1 MYHEKIPLATH
12 PSDLPCPWGRQIPIL
27 LEKTVSRAKGVK
39 GMVRTA
45 ILGYPRMGP
54 ARELK
59 KALEQFWS
67 SRSRQE
73 TLLEEAAKIRG
84 SHWKLQKE
92 AGIDFIPSGDFSLYD
107 HVLDTAVMVGAI
119 PSRYGRE
126 EDPLAAYFAM
136 ARGSQSVPA
145 LEMTKWF
152 DTNYHYIVPEIAPD
166 QQFRLGR
173 RQVLEYSSQAR
184 GAGIASRPVLVG
196 PVTFLSLAK
205 GTEPSADPLAR
216 LDAVLPVYEE
226 VLGQLASLGA
236 SWVQM
241 DEPILVTDLSSR
253 QKEAVKR
260 AYTRL
265 AGAAKVS
272 LMLTT
277 YFGDLGENLGLVQDL
292 PVAGLHVDL
301 VRGPAQLARILRRP
315 PKEMV
320 LSLGL
325 VDGRNIWKADL
336 ESAIREAEKAVE
348 ALGPD
353 RVVVASS
360 CSLLH
365 CPEDLSLETELDP
378 EIRSWLSFARQKLE
392 EVSIIA
398 RAMNKGRVS
407 VAAQLSENREALES
421 RAKSPRTSNPRVR
434 DRMAA
439 LRPSMLRRA
448 SPFSKRRA
456 VQEASLTLPLFPTT
470 TIGSFPQ
477 TKEVRAIRAALKSGA
492 VDSSAY
498 EAFIE
503 KEIQRTVRLQE
514 QLGLDVLVHGE
525 FERNDMVEYF
535 GQMLSGFTFTAHGWV
550 QSYGSRCVKPPVIY
564 GDVERTAPMTVRWST
579 YAQSL
584 TRRPVKGML
593 TGPVTILC
601 WSFVRND
608 QPTEQT
614 CKQIALA
621 MRDEVKDLESAGLR
635 VIQIDEPA
643 LREGLPLRRSQWKH
657 YLRWAVDSF
666 RIASSGV
673 GDATQI
679 HSHMCYAQFDDILP
693 SIAEMDA
700 DVLSI
705 ETTRSRME
713 LLGSFST
720 FRYPNQIGPGV
731 YDIHSPR
738 VPAAGEIEELLTK
751 ALAVLQ
757 PWQLWVNPDCGL
769 KTREWKEVEPSLAAL
784 VAAARK
790 LRERHATA
798 GVKAAG

>member
-1 MYHEKIPLATH
+1 
-12 PSDLPCPWGRQIPIL
+12 
-27 LEKTVSRAKGVK
+27 
-39 GMVRTA
+39 MVRTA
-45 ILGYPRMGP
+45 ILGYPRIGP

-59 KALEQFWS
+59 KSLEQFWS
-67 SRSRQE
+67 SRNDQRS
-73 TLLEEAAKIRG
+73 LLEEAAKIR
-84 SHWKLQKE
+84 SRHWKLQKE

-107 HVLDTAVMVGAI
+107 HMLDTAGMLGAI
-119 PSRYGRE
+119 PPRYEELSRENELQG
-126 EDPLAAYFAM
+126 YFAM
-136 ARGSQSVPA
+136 ARGSQRANVLA

-152 DTNYHYIVPEIAPD
+152 DTNYHYMVPEIAPD
-166 QQFRLGR
+166 QQFRLAG
-173 RQVLEYSSQAR
+173 RQVIDHYQEAR
-184 GAGIASRPVLVG
+184 AVGVDSRPVLVG

-205 GTEPSADPLAR
+205 GTDPSADPLSR

-226 VLGQLASLGA
+226 VLGQLVSLGA
-236 SWVQM
+236 SWIQM
-241 DEPILVTDLSSR
+241 DEPILVTDLSSP
-253 QKEAVKR
+253 QKDALKR

-265 AGAAKVS
+265 AGATRAS

-277 YFGDLGENLGLVQDL
+277 YFGELAENLGMVMDL
-292 PVAGLHVDL
+292 PVAGLHIDL
-301 VRGPAQLARILRRP
+301 VRGRAQLAPLLRRP
-315 PKEMV
+315 PKQLV

-325 VDGRNIWKADL
+325 IDGRNVWKADL
-336 ESAIREAEKAVE
+336 ESAIQEAERIVE
-348 ALGPD
+348 ALGSD
-353 RVVVASS
+353 RVIIASS

-365 CPEDLSLETELDP
+365 CPEDLALETEMDS
-378 EIRSWLSFARQKLE
+378 EILGWLSFARQKLD
-392 EVSIIA
+392 EVSIMA
-398 RAMNKGRVS
+398 KALNKGRSS
-407 VAAQLSENREALES
+407 VAAELVKNRESLES
-421 RAKSPRTSNPRVR
+421 RAKSPRTKNPRVR
-434 DRMAA
+434 DRISA
-439 LRPSMLRRA
+439 LRPAMQRRA
-448 SPFSKRRA
+448 SPFAKRRA
-456 VQEASLTLPLFPTT
+456 IQQASLPLPQFPTT

-492 VDSSAY
+492 VDTPSY
-498 EAFIE
+498 EKFIE
-503 KEIQRTVRLQE
+503 KEIDRTVRLQE
-514 QLGLDVLVHGE
+514 ELGLDVLVHGE

-535 GQMLSGFTFTAHGWV
+535 GQMLSGFTFTTNGWV
-550 QSYGSRCVKPPVIY
+550 QSYGSRCVKPPIIY
-564 GDVERTAPMTVRWST
+564 GDVERPAPMTVRWST
-579 YAQSL
+579 FAQSL

-601 WSFVRND
+601 WSFDRND
-608 QPTEQT
+608 QPMEQT

-621 MRDEVKDLESAGLR
+621 IRDEVRDLEAAGLR

-643 LREGLPLRRSQWKH
+643 LREGLPLRRSQWKN
-657 YLRWAVDSF
+657 YLRWAVESF

-673 GDATQI
+673 SDSTQI

-720 FRYPNQIGPGV
+720 FHYPNQIGPGV

-738 VPAAGEIEELLTK
+738 VPGAEEMEELLTK

-790 LRERHATA
+790 LRERYAPA
-798 GVKAAG
+798 SVRAEG

>member
-1 MYHEKIPLATH
+1 MI
-12 PSDLPCPWGRQIPIL
+12 
-27 LEKTVSRAKGVK
+27 
-39 GMVRTA
+39 RTA
-45 ILGYPRMGP
+45 ILGYPRMGA

-59 KALEQFWS
+59 KSLEQFWS
-67 SRSRQE
+67 SRIDQKA
-73 TLLEEAAKIRG
+73 LLAEAARIRLN
-84 SHWKLQKE
+84 HWSLQKR
-92 AGIDFIPSGDFSLYD
+92 AGVDFIPSGDFSLYD
-107 HVLDTAVMVGAI
+107 HVLDAAVMLGAV
-119 PSRYGRE
+119 PARYEALSR
-126 EDPLAAYFAM
+126 EDPLLGYFAM
-136 ARGSQSVPA
+136 ARGSQRGNVPA

-152 DTNYHYIVPEIAPD
+152 DTNYHYMVPEISPG
-166 QQFRLGR
+166 QQFKLSWP
-173 RQVLEYSSQAR
+173 QVLDQYAEA
-184 GAGIASRPVLVG
+184 GAAGIAGRPVIVG

-205 GTEPSADPLAR
+205 GTEGSVDPLSR

-226 VLGQLASLGA
+226 VLRQLASRGA
-236 SWVQM
+236 SWVQV
-241 DEPILVTDLSSR
+241 DEPILVTDLSPA
-253 QKEAVKR
+253 QKDALKR
-260 AYTRL
+260 AYARL
-265 AGAAKVS
+265 SGAAKLS

-277 YFGDLGENLGLVQDL
+277 YFGELAENLEVALEL
-292 PVAGLHVDL
+292 PVKGLHVDL
-301 VRGPAQLARILRRP
+301 VRGPAQLEQILKRRP

-325 VDGRNIWKADL
+325 IDGRNVWKADL
-336 ESAIREAEKAVE
+336 AAAIREARKCVDAI
-348 ALGPD
+348 GPD
-353 RVVVASS
+353 RTIIASS

-365 CPEDLSLETELDP
+365 CPEDLTLETQLDS
-378 EIRSWLSFARQKLE
+378 EIKSWLSFARQKLD
-392 EVSIIA
+392 EVSVIA
-398 RAMNKGRVS
+398 RALNTGKDS
-407 VAAQLSENREALES
+407 VASELEDNRRSLES
-421 RAKSPRTSNPRVR
+421 RSQSPRTRNPRVR
-434 DRMAA
+434 DR
-439 LRPSMLRRA
+439 LEKLTPSMKERT
-448 SPFSKRRA
+448 SPFAKRRA
-456 VQEASLTLPLFPTT
+456 IQESAIPLPAFPTT

-477 TKEVRAIRAALKSGA
+477 TKEVRAIRAGLKDGS
-492 VDSSAY
+492 VDTLSY
-498 EAFIE
+498 EKFIE
-503 KEIQRTVRLQE
+503 KEIERTVRLQE
-514 QLGLDVLVHGE
+514 ELGLDVLVHGE

-535 GQMLSGFTFTAHGWV
+535 GEMLSGFTFTSNGWV
-550 QSYGSRCVKPPVIY
+550 QSYGSRCVKPPIIY
-564 GDVERTAPMTVRWST
+564 GDVERPAPMTVRWSK

-608 QPTEQT
+608 QPAEQT

-621 MRDEVKDLESAGLR
+621 MRDEVKDLEAAGIR

-643 LREGLPLRRSQWKH
+643 LREGLPLRRSQWKS

-666 RIASSGV
+666 RIAASGV
-673 GDATQI
+673 RDSTQI

-720 FRYPNQIGPGV
+720 FHYPNGIGPGV

-738 VPAAGEIEELLTK
+738 VPAAEEMEELLTK

-784 VAAARK
+784 VSAARK
-790 LRERHATA
+790 LRERYAA
-798 GVKAAG
+798 ANAKAVGAKAAG

>member
-1 MYHEKIPLATH
+1 MI
-12 PSDLPCPWGRQIPIL
+12 
-27 LEKTVSRAKGVK
+27 
-39 GMVRTA
+39 RTA

-67 SRSRQE
+67 SRIDEKRLR
-73 TLLEEAAKIRG
+73 TEAAEIRRA
-84 SHWKLQKE
+84 HWKLQKD

-107 HVLDTAVMVGAI
+107 HMLDTAAMLGAV
-119 PSRYGRE
+119 PARYQELFRR
-126 EDPLAAYFAM
+126 DPLRGYFGM
-136 ARGSQSVPA
+136 ARGSQRENLSA

-152 DTNYHYIVPEIAPD
+152 DTNYHYIVPEISPA
-166 QQFRLGR
+166 QQFRMAWP
-173 RQVLEYSSQAR
+173 QVLEHHEEAKS
-184 GAGIASRPVLVG
+184 ASLATRPVLVG

-205 GTEPSADPLAR
+205 GTDKSANPLSR

-226 VLGQLASLGA
+226 ILRQLSRQGA
-236 SWVQM
+236 SWVQV
-241 DEPILVTDLSSR
+241 DEPILVTDLSPA
-253 QKEAVKR
+253 QKESFKR
-260 AYTRL
+260 AYARL
-265 AGAAKVS
+265 AGASALP

-277 YFGDLGENLGLVQDL
+277 YFGELADNLDTALEL
-292 PVAGLHVDL
+292 PVSGLHVDL
-301 VRGPAQLARILRRP
+301 VRGQAQLAQILKRP
-315 PKEMV
+315 PGSMV

-325 VDGRNIWKADL
+325 IDGRNIWKADL
-336 ESAIREAEKAVE
+336 EAAITEAERCVE
-348 ALGPD
+348 AVGPD
-353 RVVVASS
+353 RVVVSTS

-365 CPEDLSLETELDP
+365 CPEDLSLETELDA
-378 EIRSWLSFARQKLE
+378 EIRSWLSFARQKLN
-392 EVSIIA
+392 EVALIA
-398 RAMNKGRVS
+398 RALNQGRNS
-407 VAAQLSENREALES
+407 VKAELEATREALES
-421 RAKSPRTSNPRVR
+421 RARSPRTRNPRVR
-434 DRMAA
+434 DRMAK
-439 LRPSMLRRA
+439 LSPSMYRRA
-448 SPFSKRRA
+448 SPFSTRRA
-456 VQEASLTLPLFPTT
+456 VQESALPLPAFPTT

-477 TKEVRAIRAALKSGA
+477 TKEVRSIRAALKEGS
-492 VDSSAY
+492 VDEASY
-498 EAFIE
+498 EKFIE
-503 KEIQRTVRLQE
+503 KEIERTIRLQE
-514 QLGLDVLVHGE
+514 KLGLDVLVHGE

-535 GQMLSGFTFTAHGWV
+535 GQMLSGFTFTGHGWV

-564 GDVERTAPMTVRWST
+564 GDVERPSAMTVRWST

-584 TRRPVKGML
+584 TQRPVKGML

-608 QPTEQT
+608 QPLAQT
-614 CKQIALA
+614 CTQIALA

-643 LREGLPLRRSQWKH
+643 LREGLPLRASQWKD

-673 GDATQI
+673 ADSTQI

-720 FRYPNQIGPGV
+720 FRYPNEIGPGV

-738 VPAAGEIEELLTK
+738 VPAPQEIEELLTK
-751 ALAVLQ
+751 ALGVLQ

-769 KTREWKEVEPSLAAL
+769 KTREWKEVEPSLEAL
-784 VAAARK
+784 VSAART
-790 LRERHATA
+790 LRERHAA
-798 GVKAAG
+798 KSKASG

>member
-1 MYHEKIPLATH
+1 
-12 PSDLPCPWGRQIPIL
+12 
-27 LEKTVSRAKGVK
+27 
-39 GMVRTA
+39 MVRTA

-67 SRSRQE
+67 SRMDQKS
-73 TLLEEAAKIRG
+73 LLEQAAKIRG
-84 SHWKLQKE
+84 RHWTLQKD
-92 AGIDFIPSGDFSLYD
+92 AGIDFIPSGDFSFYD
-107 HVLDTAVMVGAI
+107 HMLDTTNMLDAV
-119 PSRYGRE
+119 PPRYRQG
-126 EDPLAAYFAM
+126 DALAAYFAM
-136 ARGSQSVPA
+136 ARGSQSGNVPA

-152 DTNYHYIVPEIAPD
+152 DTNYHYMVPEIASD
-166 QQFRLGR
+166 QQFHLAG
-173 RQVLEYSSQAR
+173 RQVLDHAAEAR
-184 GAGIASRPVLVG
+184 AAGIASRPVLVG

-205 GTEPSADPLAR
+205 GTEPSIDPLSR

-226 VLGQLASLGA
+226 VLRQLASLGV

-241 DEPILVTDLSSR
+241 DEPILVTDLSSG
-253 QKEAVKR
+253 QKDAVKR
-260 AYTRL
+260 AYARL
-265 AGAAKVS
+265 SGAAKIS

-277 YFGDLGENLGLVQDL
+277 YFGDLAENLGLVLDL
-292 PVAGLHVDL
+292 PVSGLHVDL
-301 VRGPAQLARILRRP
+301 VRGPAQLARILKRP
-315 PKEMV
+315 PREMV

-325 VDGRNIWKADL
+325 IDGRNIWKADL
-336 ESAIREAEKAVE
+336 ESVIREAEKSVRAV
-348 ALGPD
+348 GPD
-353 RVVVASS
+353 KVIIASS

-365 CPEDLSLETELDP
+365 CPEDLSLESELDP
-378 EIRSWLSFARQKLE
+378 EIRGWLSFARQKLD

-398 RAMNKGRVS
+398 RALNKGRSS
-407 VAAQLSENREALES
+407 VAAQLEENRQALES
-421 RAKSPRTSNPRVR
+421 RARSPRTKNPRVR

-439 LRPSMLRRA
+439 LRPAMQRRA
-448 SPFSKRRA
+448 SPFAKRRA
-456 VQEASLTLPLFPTT
+456 IQEASLPLPLFPTT

-492 VDSSAY
+492 VDSLSY

-514 QLGLDVLVHGE
+514 DLGLDVLVHGE

-535 GQMLSGFTFTAHGWV
+535 GQMLSGFAFTTNGWV

-608 QPTEQT
+608 QPTELT

-643 LREGLPLRRSQWKH
+643 LREGLPLRRSQWKS
-657 YLRWAVDSF
+657 YLAWAVESF

-673 GDATQI
+673 SDSTQI

-693 SIAEMDA
+693 SIAAMDA

-738 VPAAGEIEELLTK
+738 VPATGEIEELLTK

-790 LRERHATA
+790 LRERYAA
-798 GVKAAG
+798 SNVKAAG